1 MELEQIGKKLKV
13 FASVAAKKT
22 GDAVEITKHSI
33 NKAGLEKEIDDLYK
47 QIGQYVYS
55 QTVSGSEYA
64 PQIMEGCKKINS
76 LLFEIESLNMEI
88 DAIKYPN
95 YSAHVGTAATETAVQ
110 SADEQSADE
119 QPAAEAQPEP
129 QQAEQQESNQ

>member
-22 GDAVEITKHSI
+22 GDAVEITKHTI

-47 QIGQYVYS
+47 QIGQYAYS
-55 QTVSGSEYA
+55 QTVSGSEYD
-64 PQIMEGCKKINS
+64 PHIMESCKKINS

-95 YSAHVGTAATETAVQ
+95 YTAHVNTAASETA
-110 SADEQSADE
+110 
-119 QPAAEAQPEP
+119 AEPVSTVMPEVQPEP
-129 QQAEQQESNQ
+129 QETATQEPIQ

>member
-33 NKAGLEKEIDDLYK
+33 SKAGLEKEIEDLYK

-55 QTVSGSEYA
+55 QTVSGSEYD
-64 PQIMEGCKKINS
+64 PQIMESCKKVNS

-95 YSAHVGTAATETAVQ
+95 YSAHVNTPVSEPAEEPTEV
-110 SADEQSADE
+110 
-119 QPAAEAQPEP
+119 PASEAQPEP
-129 QQAEQQESNQ
+129 QEAGNQEPNQ

>member
-1 MELEQIGKKLKV
+1 MELDQIGKKLKV

-33 NKAGLEKEIDDLYK
+33 SKAGLEKEIDDLYK
-47 QIGQYVYS
+47 LIGQYVYS
-55 QTVSGSEYA
+55 QTVSGSEYD
-64 PQIMEGCKKINS
+64 PQIMENCKKVNS

-95 YSAHVGTAATETAVQ
+95 YSAHVNTAPEEVAQEPV
-110 SADEQSADE
+110 
-119 QPAAEAQPEP
+119 AEAQPEA
-129 QQAEQQESNQ
+129 QAEEATKQEQQ